1 MLVVTACSYKIQVVL
16 FGEKKRKIMIT
27 LEQTQKNSSRKI
39 MSVYLLTAVHC
50 MVFFGAVLSMAGSET
65 DLLPLSAG
73 TSLVALYPILC
84 KGQKMID
91 RCGAILFGILIL
103 WILLGWSSWSNGGK
117 ILLNRIFASSADR
130 QKYLYEMYDVKE
142 SGLMLFA
149 GVTSAMVAGISGW
162 MVSRTRMFSG
172 ILLPLV
178 TAGMGA
184 YFGLTPTWLWMMLLA
199 SASGLLLLADLET
212 GKIIQLLVIA
222 AILFGM
228 VFLLLPE
235 ENPSLSEREEQW
247 RDQMAQTTVADQQ
260 NPSSSSVKEDPQPEP
275 EDAEDSPVMLRLEKS
290 LNMKTILIILVI
302 LLILLLLFV
311 PAVIKDRVQKRR
323 DKNREGMYDENRSV
337 AIRAVFRVGLLWM
350 RASGITIPEES
361 YYRLKELLN
370 RDISENCAKEYEQI
384 LPIWQEAVF
393 SDHTMTEEQWN
404 TVLKFEQNMESFLM
418 ETASRW
424 QRWKYRYIHAL

>member
-1 MLVVTACSYKIQVVL
+1 MFVVTACSYKIQVVL

-142 SGLMLFA
+142 SGLMLFV
-149 GVTSAMVAGISGW
+149 GVTSAIVAGISGW

-222 AILFGM
+222 GILFGM

-235 ENPSLSEREEQW
+235 ENPLLSEREEQW

-260 NPSSSSVKEDPQPEP
+260 NPSSSSAKEDPQPEP

-337 AIRAVFRVGLLWM
+337 AIRAVFRVALLWM

>member
-1 MLVVTACSYKIQVVL
+1 MFVVTACSYKIQVVL
-16 FGEKKRKIMIT
+16 FGEQKREIMIT

-65 DLLPLSAG
+65 DLLPLAAG

-142 SGLMLFA
+142 SGLMLFV
-149 GVTSAMVAGISGW
+149 GVTSAIVAGISGW

-178 TAGMGA
+178 TAGVGA
-184 YFGLTPTWLWMMLLA
+184 YFGLTPTWLWMLLLA
-199 SASGLLLLADLET
+199 IVSGLLLLADLET

-235 ENPSLSEREEQW
+235 ENPLLSEREEQW

-260 NPSSSSVKEDPQPEP
+260 NPSSSSAKEDPQPEP

-337 AIRAVFRVGLLWM
+337 AIRAVFRVALLWM

-424 QRWKYRYIHAL
+424 QRWKYRYSHAL

>member
-1 MLVVTACSYKIQVVL
+1 
-16 FGEKKRKIMIT
+16 MIT

-184 YFGLTPTWLWMMLLA
+184 YFGLTPTWLWMLLLA
-199 SASGLLLLADLET
+199 IASGLLLLTDLET

-222 AILFGM
+222 GILFGM

-337 AIRAVFRVGLLWM
+337 AIRAVFRVALLWM

-361 YYRLKELLN
+361 YYRLKEHLN

>member
-1 MLVVTACSYKIQVVL
+1 
-16 FGEKKRKIMIT
+16 
-27 LEQTQKNSSRKI
+27 
-39 MSVYLLTAVHC
+39 
-50 MVFFGAVLSMAGSET
+50 
-65 DLLPLSAG
+65 
-73 TSLVALYPILC
+73 
-84 KGQKMID
+84 
-91 RCGAILFGILIL
+91 
-103 WILLGWSSWSNGGK
+103 
-117 ILLNRIFASSADR
+117 
-130 QKYLYEMYDVKE
+130 
-142 SGLMLFA
+142 
-149 GVTSAMVAGISGW
+149 
-162 MVSRTRMFSG
+162 
-172 ILLPLV
+172 
-178 TAGMGA
+178 
-184 YFGLTPTWLWMMLLA
+184 
-199 SASGLLLLADLET
+199 
-212 GKIIQLLVIA
+212 
-222 AILFGM
+222 
-228 VFLLLPE
+228 
-235 ENPSLSEREEQW
+235 
-247 RDQMAQTTVADQQ
+247 MAQTTVADQQ

-337 AIRAVFRVGLLWM
+337 AIRAVFRVALLWM